1 MIEIRRYIHQHP
13 ELSFHEDETAKYI
26 ADFYKGKDV
35 QVETNFGGRGIK
47 VTIDSGKPGKTLA
60 IRADFDALP
69 ITEDTGLPFAS
80 QNEGVMHACGHD
92 AHTAYMLVLAE
103 TLSEMKDA
111 FTGKVIVIHQP
122 AEEVP
127 PGGAKGMVEAGI
139 LEGVDNVVGVHV
151 MSTMETGSVYY
162 HPGYVQ
168 TGRAFFKLKV
178 IGKGGHGSSP
188 HMANDAIVAGSYF
201 ITQLQ
206 TGRAFFKLKVIGK
219 GGHGSSPHMANDAI
233 VAGSYFITQLQ
244 TVVSRRLSPFETGVV
259 TIGSFD
265 GKGQFNIIKD
275 SIEVEG
281 DVRGLTEDTKATI
294 EREIKRLSK
303 GLEETFGVTCELD
316 YNDDYPAL
324 YNDPEFTEYVAKTLK
339 NADLDFGVESCEPQP
354 PSEDFAYYAKEKPS
368 AFIYTGAAPEDGKIY
383 PHHHPKFKIS
393 EKALLI
399 SAEAVGTVVLDYLKG
414 EN

>member
-1 MIEIRRYIHQHP
+1 MNQQLIEALKSKEDKMIEIRRYLHQHP

-26 ADFYKGKDV
+26 AEFYKGKDV
-35 QVETNFGGRGIK
+35 EVETNVGPRGIK

-69 ITEDTGLPFAS
+69 ITEDTGLSFAS
-80 QNEGVMHACGHD
+80 QNKGVMHACGHD

-103 TLSEMKDA
+103 TLAEMKDS
-111 FTGKVIVIHQP
+111 FTGKVVVIHQP

-127 PGGAKGMVEAGI
+127 PGGAKAMIENGV
-139 LEGVDNVVGVHV
+139 LDGVDHVLGVHV
-151 MSTMETGSVYY
+151 MSTMETGNVYY
-162 HPGYVQ
+162 RLGYVQ

-178 IGKGGHGSSP
+178 QGKGGHGSSP

-201 ITQLQ
+201 VT
-206 TGRAFFKLKVIGK
+206 A
-219 GGHGSSPHMANDAI
+219 
-233 VAGSYFITQLQ
+233 LQ

-265 GKGQFNIIKD
+265 GKGQFNVIKD
-275 SIEVEG
+275 VVEIEG
-281 DVRGLTEDTKATI
+281 DVRGLTDATKATI
-294 EREIKRLSK
+294 EKEIKRLSK
-303 GLEETFGVTCELD
+303 GLEALYGVTCTLE

-339 NADLDFGVESCEPQP
+339 EADLEFGVEICEPQP
-354 PSEDFAYYAKEKPS
+354 PSEDFAYYAKERPS
-368 AFIYTGAAPEDGKIY
+368 AFIYTGAAVEDGEIY

-393 EKALLI
+393 EKSLLI

-414 EN
+414 DN